1 MRRCFPEHGRRL
13 VLVIM
18 GVVGSGKTTV
28 GTLLAQKLGWEFADA
43 DDFHPAE
50 NIRKISEGI
59 PLTDADRAPWL
70 AAMRNSIEQW
80 QREGKSVVLACSA
93 LKHFYREELR
103 AGDVRFVHLKG
114 DAQLIAQRLHVRR
127 GHFAT
132 DSILESQF
140 ADLQEPQDALAVSIA
155 QTPQSIVDEIIDK
168 LKLPPVS
175 YPDAAQK

>member
-1 MRRCFPEHGRRL
+1 
-13 VLVIM
+13 M

-28 GTLLAQKLGWEFADA
+28 GTLLARTLGWNFADA

-50 NIRKISEGI
+50 NIRKISRGI
-59 PLTDADRAPWL
+59 PLSDADRTPWL
-70 AAMRNSIEQW
+70 AAMRGAILQW
-80 QREGKSVVLACSA
+80 QKEQKSVVLACSA
-93 LKHFYREELR
+93 LKHSYREELR
-103 AGDVRFVHLKG
+103 AGDVHFVYLKG
-114 DAQLIAQRLHVRR
+114 NSELIAQRLHARR

-140 ADLQEPQDALAVSIA
+140 ADLEEPHDAAAVSIA

-168 LKLPPVS
+168 LKLPRVS

>member
-1 MRRCFPEHGRRL
+1 M

-43 DDFHPAE
+43 DDFHPPQ
-50 NIRKISEGI
+50 NIRKIRDGVA
-59 PLTDADRAPWL
+59 LTDADRAPWL
-70 AAMRNSIEQW
+70 AAMRSAIQKW
-80 QREGKSVVLACSA
+80 QKEGKSVVLACSA
-93 LKHFYREELR
+93 LKHSYREDLR
-103 AGDVRFVHLKG
+103 AGDVRFVYLKG
-114 DAQLIAQRLHVRR
+114 NAHLIAQRLHARR

-155 QTPQSIVDEIIDK
+155 QTPEAIVAGIIDN
-168 LKLPPVS
+168 LKLAPVS
-175 YPDAAQK
+175 YPDAAQE

>member
-1 MRRCFPEHGRRL
+1 M

-43 DDFHPAE
+43 DDFHPPQ
-50 NIRKISEGI
+50 NIRKIRDGVA
-59 PLTDADRAPWL
+59 LTDADRAPWL
-70 AAMRNSIEQW
+70 AAMRSAIQKW
-80 QREGKSVVLACSA
+80 QKEGKSVVLACSA
-93 LKHFYREELR
+93 LKHSYREELR
-103 AGDVRFVHLKG
+103 AGDVRFVYLKG
-114 DAQLIAQRLHVRR
+114 NAHLIAQRLHARR

-155 QTPQSIVDEIIDK
+155 QTPEAIVAGIIDN
-168 LKLPPVS
+168 LKLAPVS
-175 YPDAAQK
+175 YPDAAQE